1 MVKCGVLFELRTEF
15 LNNIYTNF
23 GKSVSVSISLVAVL
37 KTHFPVIRF
46 VCRNDVLRVRKTP
59 PLVSF
64 LVGSLVRLQIVNFH
78 PVFSLSVYFYFFFC
92 LGLAYVLQNSES
104 VNKKWRDRFCRNYG
118 FLRKNTEIRF
128 CPPALPHDCN
138 DVGIYLA
145 DKVLIW
151 CVCGYFSDHSNCFG
165 RNIPAP
171 LCYLSAIL

>member
-104 VNKKWRDRFCRNYG
+104 VNKK
-118 FLRKNTEIRF
+118 
-128 CPPALPHDCN
+128 
-138 DVGIYLA
+138 
-145 DKVLIW
+145 
-151 CVCGYFSDHSNCFG
+151 
-165 RNIPAP
+165 
-171 LCYLSAIL
+171 